1 MSILNKQRCLDT
13 NIKIQE
19 QAGFTLEPILS
30 TKAGPEYNNI
40 TEAQE
45 KDLKTDSI
53 KMIGGLKV
61 EINEYFK
68 QYRKHKQLEE
78 INKTLKEIQENIKKQ
93 WKETNKTV
101 QEPKMPIESI
111 KKTLAE
117 RILKMK
123 NLGI

>member
-19 QAGFTLEPILS
+19 QSGFTLEPILS

-101 QEPKMPIESI
+101 QEQKMPIESI

-123 NLGI
+123 ILGI

>member
-19 QAGFTLEPILS
+19 QSGFTLEPILS

-123 NLGI
+123 ILGI